1 MVRSRAK
8 RRLGS
13 KQMAPEQGDGWL
25 ARVVRAENT
34 MAEKVDQLEGK
45 QKRAHEHDASISL
58 EITRTD
64 GDGFP
69 GRASV
74 HAWQPLPRTLS
85 RRSSLSH
92 RVRHLSNL
100 FCASDQTLDHSI
112 TSHPVGSYCRG
123 STYRLRD
130 VCLGFWVPGAP
141 HLDAYRPRLDTR
153 GLQVAPRLTRRILP
167 EAKHPAL
174 STQLSFAVANA
185 RRKSQFAMQQGSAS
199 SPGTCTIRRKRITS
213 ILTFEC

>member
-1 MVRSRAK
+1 
-8 RRLGS
+8 
-13 KQMAPEQGDGWL
+13 MAPEQGDGWL
-25 ARVVRAENT
+25 ARVVRAENM

-85 RRSSLSH
+85 RRSTLNH

-100 FCASDQTLDHSI
+100 FCASSGAFLLQRLYIPPSWCLFGI
-112 TSHPVGSYCRG
+112 LGSW
-123 STYRLRD
+123 STA
-130 VCLGFWVPGAP
+130 LGRV
-141 HLDAYRPRLDTR
+141 
-153 GLQVAPRLTRRILP
+153 
-167 EAKHPAL
+167 
-174 STQLSFAVANA
+174 
-185 RRKSQFAMQQGSAS
+185 
-199 SPGTCTIRRKRITS
+199 
-213 ILTFEC
+213 